1 MKPESGFVF
10 GKNYD
15 SDYLSGKRLKRK
27 SIRERNEKSYRN
39 KTIFNKKSK
48 NIKEKII
55 KKLDAIEKSK
65 QNLPKMKNKRLTFD
79 MKLINNNK
87 SFNNG
92 LFANGMTSNV
102 VTNHMIP
109 HNSRQ
114 SKARINE
121 DLLWILSNRNQSPK
135 ERPNVA
141 KHKSIVKPI
150 IEQQNNN
157 FNKRY
162 DKTRDNNYNK
172 INRFNEKQK
181 TISQINRMNESSN
194 RIEMKNKNSDKNFTQ
209 TKTHKDFGLQTN
221 GIHKKDDYL
230 RVKSIPSVPSHLN
243 VVQNLMKS
251 YENERKEFAKYI
263 EEFDVDL
270 VSKTC
275 HHLRTLSHPLYSRLN
290 KKWIENQIHSR
301 VRKKE
306 IKSNDKQ
313 IAIQSP
319 DYGLNETFSDISFQ
333 SHSKHNYNN
342 RMLIVAKPKESDVMV
357 GQMMSKILRNVSE
370 GQLLF

>member
-1 MKPESGFVF
+1 MKPESSFGF

-48 NIKEKII
+48 NIKEKRI
-55 KKLDAIEKSK
+55 KTFDAIEKSK
-65 QNLPKMKNKRLTFD
+65 QNLPKMKNKRLTFGL
-79 MKLINNNK
+79 KVNNNK
-87 SFNNG
+87 RANNG
-92 LFANGMTSNV
+92 LFANGITSNV
-102 VTNHMIP
+102 VTNNIVHK
-109 HNSRQ
+109 SRQ

-121 DLLWILSNRNQSPK
+121 DLLWLLAS
-135 ERPNVA
+135 
-141 KHKSIVKPI
+141 H
-150 IEQQNNN
+150 NNN
-157 FNKRY
+157 KM
-162 DKTRDNNYNK
+162 
-172 INRFNEKQK
+172 NRFNEKQK
-181 TISQINRMNESSN
+181 TISQMNRINESSN
-194 RIEMKNKNSDKNFTQ
+194 RIEIKNKNKDKNFTQ

-230 RVKSIPSVPSHLN
+230 RVPSIPSIPSHLN

-263 EEFDVDL
+263 EEFNVDL

-275 HHLRTLSHPLYSRLN
+275 YHLRTLSHPLYSRLN
-290 KKWIENQIHSR
+290 KKWIQNQIHSR

-313 IAIQSP
+313 IVIQSL
-319 DYGLNETFSDISFQ
+319 DYGLNETFSDISFE

-342 RMLIVAKPKESDVMV
+342 RMLIVAKPIESDVMV
-357 GQMMSKILRNVSE
+357 RQMMSKILRNVSS

>member
-1 MKPESGFVF
+1 MKPESSFGF

-39 KTIFNKKSK
+39 KTILNKKCK
-48 NIKEKII
+48 NIKEKRIER
-55 KKLDAIEKSK
+55 LDAIEKSK
-65 QNLPKMKNKRLTFD
+65 QNMPKMKNKRLTFD
-79 MKLINNNK
+79 LKLNNNK
-87 SFNNG
+87 GFNNG

-102 VTNHMIP
+102 ITNDIIS

-141 KHKSIVKPI
+141 KHKSIVNPI
-150 IEQQNNN
+150 PEQQN
-157 FNKRY
+157 NKRY
-162 DKTRDNNYNK
+162 DKTHDNYYK
-172 INRFNEKQK
+172 LNRFNEKQK
-181 TISQINRMNESSN
+181 TISQINRMNESLN
-194 RIEMKNKNSDKNFTQ
+194 RIEIKNKNNDKKFTQ

-230 RVKSIPSVPSHLN
+230 RVKSIPSVPSHLSI
-243 VVQNLMKS
+243 VQNLMKS

-333 SHSKHNYNN
+333 SHSKHNYND
-342 RMLIVAKPKESDVMV
+342 RMLIVAKPKEPDVMV
-357 GQMMSKILRNVSE
+357 GQMVSKILRNVSE
-370 GQLLF
+370 GQLLL